1 MAEPHKT
8 REPAINRENKASAM
22 RLGIGLVVVLVLGV
36 VVWVIANPRS
46 EPLDLTPQHQP
57 GAEDQSTVNQ
67 PPARSTPRR
76 PPAAAPARNS
86 GSAGPARLVRVD
98 LCTSPGL
105 TDRPV
110 SAKLTD
116 HGAN

>member
-8 REPAINRENKASAM
+8 REPAINRENKAGAM

-67 PPARSTPRR
+67 PPAVAPDADSNTGTLDAP
-76 PPAAAPARNS
+76 PPASS
-86 GSAGPARLVRVD
+86 GAG
-98 LCTSPGL
+98 TQ
-105 TDRPV
+105 
-110 SAKLTD
+110 
-116 HGAN
+116 